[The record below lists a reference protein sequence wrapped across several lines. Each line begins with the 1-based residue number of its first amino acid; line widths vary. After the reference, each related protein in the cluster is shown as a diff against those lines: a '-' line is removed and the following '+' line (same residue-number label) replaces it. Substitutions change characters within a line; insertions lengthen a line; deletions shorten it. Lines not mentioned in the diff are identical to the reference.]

1 MIKDDQECS
10 VTSLGPQ
17 DAESYLAHLTRLD
30 ARAQVRRFG
39 GQLATS
45 ALSKHVERAIHEAAY
60 AVAARADGRI
70 FAVLELWPVRDGV
83 FEIALTNEGRASA
96 DGSARP
102 HIEIR
107 LLQEALQYAGERGV
121 SQIIYQ
127 AGSSEGL
134 PKLPSMPGVATWR
147 PWSEQGAWVCDL
159 VDKTDG
165 TSRLTRFAAQPGQI
179 TIHQPSHHVVGGA
192 LSALG
197 QRGPLLL
204 VGSLLAGALL
214 PTFAGAAYTLL
225 PLSAFL
231 LSLGSFLAAGL
242 AGHEAKVG
250 ARLLLCVIAWLCAAI
265 PLIALAVLHLAPL
278 DPTIRGNAL
287 LSVLAPPVGSAAAI
301 AAMLGLRP
309 RLALLAS
316 ILLTMAA
323 PLTMPLLGGLLELE
337 VAMDM
342 GTLAARLI
350 SIIGLAAGAAFLM
363 LRFPSRFA
371 WATHDQQAGTG
382 LAVLGLIIVGL
393 ATAQGVRAQWLA
405 NPADFERMLALAFT
419 VNFGLCILGMVAF
432 WWLGP
437 GTAAT
442 IGLLSGNRN
451 VTLAWAVVSMGSS
464 SLAEGYLAASVV
476 PVLALPLMVKWG
488 KAAVVTTR
496 RLSASWL
503 GQPQEI

>member
-1 MIKDDQECS
+1 M
-10 VTSLGPQ
+10 
-17 DAESYLAHLTRLD
+17 TR
-30 ARAQVRRFG
+30 
-39 GQLATS
+39 S
-45 ALSKHVERAIHEAAY
+45 AALPGHSAI
-60 AVAARADGRI
+60 
-70 FAVLELWPVRDGV
+70 
-83 FEIALTNEGRASA
+83 
-96 DGSARP
+96 
-102 HIEIR
+102 
-107 LLQEALQYAGERGV
+107 Q
-121 SQIIYQ
+121 
-127 AGSSEGL
+127 
-134 PKLPSMPGVATWR
+134 K
-147 PWSEQGAWVCDL
+147 
-159 VDKTDG
+159 
-165 TSRLTRFAAQPGQI
+165 
-179 TIHQPSHHVVGGA
+179 PSHRCVGGA
-192 LSALG
+192 LAALG

-204 VGSLLAGALL
+204 VGSLAAGALL
-214 PTFAGAAYTLL
+214 PTIAGAAYTLL

-242 AGHEAKVG
+242 GGHEAKVG
-250 ARLLLCVIAWLCAAI
+250 VRLLLCVIAWLCAAI
-265 PLIALAVLHLAPL
+265 PLIALAALHLAPL
-278 DPTIRGNAL
+278 DPSIRGNAL

-323 PLTMPLLGGLLELE
+323 PLTMPLLGSVLELE

-350 SIIGLAAGAAFLM
+350 GIIGLAAGAAFLM

-405 NPADFERMLALAFT
+405 NAADFERMLALAFT
-419 VNFGLCILGMVAF
+419 VNLGLCVLGTAAF

-488 KAAVVTTR
+488 KAAVGSTR
-496 RLSASWL
+496 RRSATWIR
-503 GQPQEI
+503 QAQAT